1 MKLSENC
8 VFGLIALNVVS
19 MVTRIN
25 ALQPNTI
32 VPDRKEIYIFIIW
45 FQFSVSDILIYSKK
59 ARMKMVLGSV
69 IHAKR

>member
-1 MKLSENC
+1 MEFSENC
-8 VFGLIALNVVS
+8 VFGLIAGNVVS

-25 ALQPNTI
+25 ALQTNTI
-32 VPDRKEIYIFIIW
+32 VTDRKEIFLLFGFSSQFLIFY
-45 FQFSVSDILIYSKK
+45 FKK